1 MTRQDVPGAPIPAGY
16 AAEVPHQ
23 LQAIGRSLV
32 AWGMSRPSTR
42 RSRAWPISAVLIAL
56 CVLLVSLAAS
66 NHQRHQGGFDI
77 LDEGAH
83 YDYVVRLAQGHLP
96 RSGDLMTQQTL
107 RMMSCVGASG
117 VPAHGCAV
125 EHRNPA
131 TTAPAGG
138 YSYEAVQQ
146 PPLGYLP
153 YLLTIQSDGSSQQ
166 ALESARWGGFLW
178 SVVGAGLL
186 VWVAWMLELSLIEL
200 AAVLA
205 ICLLSPVETHSIA
218 TVTNDSAGVAAG
230 TAVVATYLV
239 SRRRK
244 KPMVIAGLV
253 VGLIVGFMKG
263 LFVVAPL
270 VVLAAVVF
278 MDIAQRRRPTRAD
291 LWERYGCSAAMFVG
305 VVVSYAAWFLAQNA
319 RASVPPSTVL
329 HALEGFATTSH
340 LRVTTIL
347 AGIQNE
353 LSDLS
358 AYANAPLYWIWNLA
372 IYGSLVGLLVLKG
385 PVGRISQRASA
396 LAILFG
402 IVALGLA
409 FPLLNFIEGHYDFY
423 TPQRYALPL
432 LPIVALVVVRTL
444 RTRGVLLVGLVL
456 PALAVID
463 QLVTGQF

>member
-1 MTRQDVPGAPIPAGY
+1 VW
-16 AAEVPHQ
+16 
-23 LQAIGRSLV
+23 S
-32 AWGMSRPSTR
+32 
-42 RSRAWPISAVLIAL
+42 ISAVVIAL
-56 CVLLVSLAAS
+56 CILLVSLAAS
-66 NHQRHQGGFDI
+66 NHQRHLAGFDV

-96 RSGDLMTQQTL
+96 RSGDPLTQETL

-117 VPAHGCAV
+117 VPQHGCASK
-125 EHRNPA
+125 HRNPA

-153 YLLTIQSDGSSQQ
+153 YLLTIQTDGSSQQ
-166 ALESARWGGFLW
+166 ALESARWGGFIW
-178 SVVGAGLL
+178 SVVGAGIL

-200 AAVLA
+200 VAVLA

-218 TVTNDSAGVAAG
+218 TVSNDSAGLPAGAAI
-230 TAVVATYLV
+230 VATYLV

-244 KPMVIAGLV
+244 KPMVVAGLV

-278 MDIAQRRRPTRAD
+278 SDIAHRRRPTRSD

-305 VVVSYAAWFLAQNA
+305 IFVGYAAWFLMQSA
-319 RASVPPSTVL
+319 RATVPPSTVL
-329 HALEGFATTSH
+329 RALEGFATTSH
-340 LRVTTIL
+340 LRATTVFV
-347 AGIQNE
+347 GIQNE
-353 LSDLS
+353 LSDLT
-358 AYANAPLYWIWNLA
+358 AYATAPLYWLWDLA
-372 IYGSLVGLLVLKG
+372 IYGSLVGVLVLKG
-385 PVGRISQRASA
+385 PVGRISQRAAA

-402 IVALGLA
+402 IVVLGLA

-444 RTRGVLLVGLVL
+444 RTRGVLLVGIAL

>member
-1 MTRQDVPGAPIPAGY
+1 
-16 AAEVPHQ
+16 VPHQ
-23 LQAIGRSLV
+23 LKVIGRSL
-32 AWGMSRPSTR
+32 AGWGMSRPSTR
-42 RSRAWPISAVLIAL
+42 QSGWVWTISAVVLAL
-56 CVLLVSLAAS
+56 CVLLVSLGAS
-66 NHQRHQGGFDI
+66 NHQRHEHGFDV

-96 RSGDLMTQQTL
+96 RSGDPLTQETL
-107 RMMSCVGASG
+107 RMMSCLGASG
-117 VPAHGCAV
+117 VPAHGCAA

-153 YLLTIQSDGSSQQ
+153 YLLTIQTEGSSQQ
-166 ALESARWGGFLW
+166 ALESARWGGFIW

-200 AAVLA
+200 VAVLA
-205 ICLLSPVETHSIA
+205 ICLLSPIETHSIA
-218 TVTNDSAGVAAG
+218 TVTNDSAGMPAGVA
-230 TAVVATYLV
+230 TVATYLV

-244 KPMVIAGLV
+244 KPMIVAGLV

-270 VVLAAVVF
+270 VVLAALVF
-278 MDIAQRRRPTRAD
+278 ADIAHRRRPTRAD
-291 LWERYGCSAAMFVG
+291 IWVRYGCSAAMLVG
-305 VVVSYAAWFLAQNA
+305 AVVSYAAWFLMQSA

-340 LRVTTIL
+340 LRATTIL
-347 AGIQNE
+347 LGIQNE

-358 AYANAPLYWIWNLA
+358 AYVSAPLYWIWDLA
-372 IYGSLVGLLVLKG
+372 IYGCLVGLLVLKG
-385 PVGRISQRASA
+385 PVGRISQRAGAAA
-396 LAILFG
+396 LLFG
-402 IVALGLA
+402 IVALGVA

-432 LPIVALVVVRTL
+432 LPIIALVVVRAM
-444 RTRGVLLVGLVL
+444 RTRGVLLVGIAL
-456 PALAVID
+456 PALAVVD